1 MTFKCADQKISLS
14 PRLLSSVRFVA
25 VLCGLCVMFF
35 VFGSSCAAHPQNID
49 ISKPLQSIDED
60 ITGFAYAPDG
70 RLIYSVRR
78 MFKTKLYDLQRDDI
92 WLLESNG
99 KRRRLLA
106 GEKFTRGNAPFT
118 YAVTSYR
125 WSPNGRLIL
134 AQLLTTSVVDETG
147 KTEDAL
153 MTLILDDNGK
163 ELRPGG
169 LDSVIKD
176 AFNASWMQDNS
187 TIIYLTEVTKP
198 RVLFSFKFIN
208 LASGPAG
215 PAFDGRTFLDVDYLP
230 HTNIAIAVERD
241 RNLSG
246 PPRLQRLDLLAQDDK
261 ELATLDGYEG
271 GISLSPSGRKVAY
284 YIDKEV
290 LEVRD
295 LASPNRV
302 ARVRIGLGNY
312 QWSPDENR
320 ILLKRATEKK
330 SGDLVWID
338 LPPLAA
344 TSSSPASASAN
355 IPVSQPVP
363 VPILHDLTFRDFAI
377 SPDGRFLAVS
387 PPGKRNLL
395 VFPLP
400 R

>member
-1 MTFKCADQKISLS
+1 MTHPGSLS
-14 PRLLSSVRFVA
+14 PSLLLY
-25 VLCGLCVMFF
+25 LCRIVCATAAFCV
-35 VFGSSCAAHPQNID
+35 VPATRPQNID
-49 ISKPLQSIDED
+49 ISKPLQSVDDD
-60 ITGFAYAPDG
+60 ITGFSYAPDG
-70 RLIYSVRR
+70 RIIYSVRR

-118 YAVTSYR
+118 YSVTSYR

-134 AQLLTTSVVDETG
+134 AQLLTTSVVDESG

-163 ELRPGG
+163 ELHPGG

-176 AFNASWMQDNS
+176 SFDASWMQDNS
-187 TIIYLTEVTKP
+187 TVIYLTEVTKP

-208 LASGPAG
+208 LSSGPAG

-271 GISLSPSGRKVAY
+271 GITLSPSGRKVAY

-290 LEVRD
+290 LEIRD
-295 LASPNRV
+295 LAAPTHF

-330 SGDLVWID
+330 SGDIVWID

-344 TSSSPASASAN
+344 APPATASTGSG
-355 IPVSQPVP
+355 IPVSQPIP
-363 VPILHDLTFRDFAI
+363 VPILHGLTFRDFAI

>member
-1 MTFKCADQKISLS
+1 MTRPGSLS
-14 PRLLSSVRFVA
+14 PSLLLRLCCTVFAIATFCA
-25 VLCGLCVMFF
+25 VPA
-35 VFGSSCAAHPQNID
+35 SRPQSID
-49 ISKPLQSIDED
+49 ISKPLQSIDD
-60 ITGFAYAPDG
+60 DVTGFAYAPDG
-70 RLIYSVRR
+70 RIIYSARR
-78 MFKTKLYDLQRDDI
+78 IFKSKLYDLQRDDI

-118 YAVTSYR
+118 YAVISYR
-125 WSPNGRLIL
+125 WSTNGRLIL
-134 AQLLTTSVVDETG
+134 AQLLTTSVVDENG

-153 MTLILDDNGK
+153 MTLILDDSGK
-163 ELRPGG
+163 ELHPGG

-176 AFNASWMQDNS
+176 SLDASWMQDNS
-187 TIIYLTEVTKP
+187 TIIYLTEVLKP
-198 RVLFSFKFIN
+198 RVLFSFKYMN

-246 PPRLQRLDLLAQDDK
+246 PPRLQRLDLLAQDNK

-271 GISLSPSGRKVAY
+271 GISLSPRGTKVAY
-284 YIDKEV
+284 YVDKEV
-290 LEVRD
+290 LEIRD
-295 LASPNRV
+295 LASPNHV

-330 SGDLVWID
+330 SGDIVWID
-338 LPPLAA
+338 LPPLVAA
-344 TSSSPASASAN
+344 PPSASAN
-355 IPVSQPVP
+355 PSIPVSQPIP
-363 VPILHDLTFRDFAI
+363 VPILHGLTFRDFAI

>member
-1 MTFKCADQKISLS
+1 MTRPSSLS
-14 PRLLSSVRFVA
+14 SSNLLLHLGCLLGLIAVFSSA
-25 VLCGLCVMFF
+25 PA
-35 VFGSSCAAHPQNID
+35 SWPQNID
-49 ISKPLQSIDED
+49 LSKPLQSIDED
-60 ITGFAYAPDG
+60 ITGFSYAPDG

-92 WLLESNG
+92 WLQESSG
-99 KRRRLLA
+99 KRRRLLG

-125 WSPNGRLIL
+125 WSSNGRLIL
-134 AQLLTTSVVDETG
+134 AQLLTTSVVDESG

-163 ELRPGG
+163 ELHPGG

-176 AFNASWMQDNS
+176 SFDASWMQDNS
-187 TIIYLTEVTKP
+187 TIIYLTEVMKP

-246 PPRLQRLDLLAQDDK
+246 PPRLQRLDLLAQDNK

-271 GISLSPSGRKVAY
+271 GLTLSPSGRKVAY

-290 LEVRD
+290 LEIRE
-295 LASPNRV
+295 LAAPNHV

-312 QWSPDENR
+312 QWSPDETR

-338 LPPLAA
+338 LPPLTAA
-344 TSSSPASASAN
+344 PTSSSSASSS
-355 IPVSQPVP
+355 IPISQPIP